1 MYVYAWDRRVGG
13 SACDHDACKSQK
25 RESDSLELKLHVV
38 SQYVCS
44 ANLVQVLQ
52 VSNNSS

>member
-1 MYVYAWDRRVGG
+1 MGQESGGG

-52 VSNNSS
+52 VSSNSS